1 MWGRQGMGQVFGSRT
16 NKFICYQK
24 CNGKAIKSF
33 KQRSTMLLQDNKQED
48 WKGSSLVMV
57 QKRPNSDSD
66 YRDREVGVRNG
77 FYLRWADGLFRDH
90 VNFEMPRNVGRQ
102 SSTCIL
108 FWEGRFGWSYKFGC
122 GSHIVINWLEERQGP
137 GKMSVDEC
145 ITGAYEVQLG
155 DVFTV

>member
-1 MWGRQGMGQVFGSRT
+1 MGQVFGSRT

-77 FYLRWADGLFRDH
+77 FYLR
-90 VNFEMPRNVGRQ
+90 
-102 SSTCIL
+102 
-108 FWEGRFGWSYKFGC
+108 
-122 GSHIVINWLEERQGP
+122 
-137 GKMSVDEC
+137 
-145 ITGAYEVQLG
+145 
-155 DVFTV
+155 